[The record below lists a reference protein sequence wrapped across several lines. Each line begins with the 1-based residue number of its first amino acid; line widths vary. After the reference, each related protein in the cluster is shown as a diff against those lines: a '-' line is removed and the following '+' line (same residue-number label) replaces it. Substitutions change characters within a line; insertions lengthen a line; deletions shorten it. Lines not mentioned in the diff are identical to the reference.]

1 MALKQ
6 TFVFVFLWNVEP
18 RGEKMQR
25 NEKIEE
31 DFLQIIY
38 VQCFLVVFGVYWCL
52 DVMYNVCHE

>member
-1 MALKQ
+1 
-6 TFVFVFLWNVEP
+6 
-18 RGEKMQR
+18 MQR

-52 DVMYNVCHE
+52 DVMYNVCHV